1 MVAPQGGAA
10 GTPETRMKPNPDD
23 YYRSRNTLDTA
34 GAYVILLIVALVAL
48 VPLRWPDPE
57 PARTVAQ
64 VQQPVAAQESAA
76 APASTRE
83 SEMPAEH

>member
-1 MVAPQGGAA
+1 
-10 GTPETRMKPNPDD
+10 MKPTPDD

-48 VPLRWPDPE
+48 VPLRGPDPE

-64 VQQPVAAQESAA
+64 VQQPAAAQESAA
-76 APASTRE
+76 APALTRE
-83 SEMPAEH
+83 SEMPAER